1 MKLLLPFAAI
11 NLTVCVA
18 LVSCACYLRL
28 GERKPIDF
36 YMRTLHASQGPA
48 EPAEN
53 LTLLF
58 DYAGDPQFNEEL
70 TYIDVYGS
78 VSVRKRFVIGV
89 IDVSCVFHVYT
100 FNNKT
105 VRVSLTSEEPLRS
118 LTGNMTIYGI
128 RWAN

>member
-11 NLTVCVA
+11 NLAVCVA

-36 YMRTLHASQGPA
+36 YMRTLHASEGPV

-58 DYAGDPQFNEEL
+58 DYAGDPLFNEEL

-78 VSVRKRFVIGV
+78 VS
-89 IDVSCVFHVYT
+89 SCVFHVYT

-105 VRVSLTSEEPLRS
+105 IRVSLTSEEPLRS